1 MASPEPPFVVTPQEG
16 RRARAVMYLGILA
29 VLTLISAAVAMQTG
43 DPKTP
48 VPEAGSPAGS
58 QTAVVPSTPEKGQEA
73 ATGIPPQSESPVA
86 APRLAV
92 PSTAAAP
99 PSTEPTALSSAA
111 QAKVP
116 DPVVLVGECV
126 MPGDAA
132 VTRAECGSSA
142 SGYRVVGKMDASGRR
157 CPADADRVREYAG
170 ESLCLDVDWVVG
182 GCLVLAGGPHR
193 IDCARPDSRGGLRV
207 LNVLFA
213 TTDVNRCAQGDRGVV
228 YQQRQFVVCV
238 ADL

>member
-1 MASPEPPFVVTPQEG
+1 M
-16 RRARAVMYLGILA
+16 MYLGMLA
-29 VLTLISAAVAMQTG
+29 VLTLLSAAVAMQTE
-43 DPKTP
+43 DSRTP
-48 VPEAGSPAGS
+48 VPQASSPTSTQISSLVEKS
-58 QTAVVPSTPEKGQEA
+58 QEPAPGA
-73 ATGIPPQSESPVA
+73 LAPPESPHA

-92 PSTAAAP
+92 PPPAAP
-99 PSTEPTALSSAA
+99 APATTAPSSAEATAALSSAA
-111 QAKVP
+111 QAAVP

-126 MPGDAA
+126 MPGDTA
-132 VTRAECGSSA
+132 VTRAECGSLA
-142 SGYRVVGKMDASGRR
+142 SGYRVVGKMDDSGRR

-182 GCLVLAGGPHR
+182 GCLVLAGGPRR
-193 IDCARPDSRGGLRV
+193 IDCGGPDRRGGLQV

-213 TTDVNRCAQGDRGVV
+213 TTDVNRCALGDRGVV